1 MPRGG
6 GRRGGFGGSRGG
18 GRRAAGGSRAR
29 SMARMMA
36 VKRQMRMR
44 RRRRRRMLLLVGGMA
59 VLGYAGYKL
68 SQRNVQ
74 RVEEHT
80 GEKADELTDEQLEQ
94 AMDQLGI
101 EKETMTD
108 EEWAEAEKADA
119 QPSYL
124 DELERLGELHKQGI
138 LTEEEFTAKKKDLL
152 GL

>member
-1 MPRGG
+1 
-6 GRRGGFGGSRGG
+6 
-18 GRRAAGGSRAR
+18 
-29 SMARMMA
+29 MARMMA
-36 VKRQMRMR
+36 VKRQMRQR

-124 DELERLGELHKQGI
+124 DELERLGELHNQGI

>member
-1 MPRGG
+1 MTVR
-6 GRRGGFGGSRGG
+6 
-18 GRRAAGGSRAR
+18 
-29 SMARMMA
+29 
-36 VKRQMRMR
+36 RQMRMR

-68 SQRNVQ
+68 SQKDVQ
-74 RVEEHT
+74 RVEEQT
-80 GEKADELTDEQLEQ
+80 GQKADELTDEQLEQ

-138 LTEEEFTAKKKDLL
+138 LTDEEFAAKKKDLL
-152 GL
+152 DQ

>member
-1 MPRGG
+1 
-6 GRRGGFGGSRGG
+6 
-18 GRRAAGGSRAR
+18 
-29 SMARMMA
+29 MARMMA
-36 VKRQMRMR
+36 VRRQMRMR

-94 AMDQLGI
+94 AMDELGI

-108 EEWAEAEKADA
+108 EEWAEAQKADA

-124 DELERLGELHKQGI
+124 DELERLADLHNQGI
-138 LTEEEFTAKKKDLL
+138 LTDEEFSAKKKDLL